1 MPGKEKTHHGQS
13 DAKHFERHLGIR
25 RRGASRDAGRA
36 GRTRYDAGAKET
48 SSDAGAK
55 ETFADLVKGAL
66 NQSVDNGKAGESL
79 SLSAVRDEADLNNVI
94 TAVAEAELTL
104 ETVVAVRDKVID
116 AYKEILRM
124 PM

>member
-1 MPGKEKTHHGQS
+1 MANPTQS
-13 DAKHFERHLGIR
+13 ISNAISAYVDAARAATQGERAELG
-25 RRGASRDAGRA
+25 
-36 GRTRYDAGAKET
+36 T
-48 SSDAGAK
+48 SDAGAK

-104 ETVVAVRDKVID
+104 ETVVAVRDKMID